1 MSLNSSAD
9 TKSISDLKRNTLE
22 ILEQIRRTRRPILV
36 TVHGK
41 ADAVLIDAKTYQRQL
56 KAMNLARL
64 LAEGE
69 EDISAGRVRSAR
81 SFLREFKN
89 AHKIP
94 G

>member
-1 MSLNSSAD
+1 MSLDFSEN
-9 TKSISDLKRNTLE
+9 TKSVSDLKRHTHE
-22 ILEQIRRTRRPILV
+22 ILEQIRRTKRPILL
-36 TVHGK
+36 TVEGK
-41 ADAVLIDAKTYQRQL
+41 PDAVLIDAKTYQRQV

-89 AHKIP
+89 AHKVP

>member
-1 MSLNSSAD
+1 MSLDSSED
-9 TKSISDLKRNTLE
+9 TKSVGDLKRHTYE
-22 ILEQIRRTRRPILV
+22 ILEQIRKTRRPLLL
-36 TVHGK
+36 TEHGK
-41 ADAVLIDAKTYQRQL
+41 ADAVLIDAKTYKKQL

-64 LAEGE
+64 LARGE

-81 SFLREFKN
+81 SFLLEFRR

>member
-1 MSLNSSAD
+1 MSLDFSD
-9 TKSISDLKRNTLE
+9 HTKSVSDLKRNTHQ
-22 ILEQIRRTRRPILV
+22 ILEQVRKTKRPILL
-36 TVHGK
+36 TLEGK
-41 ADAVLIDAKTYQRQL
+41 ADAVLIDAKTYQRQV

>member
-1 MSLNSSAD
+1 MSFNFSED
-9 TKSISDLKRNTLE
+9 TKSVSDLERHTHE
-22 ILEQIRRTRRPILV
+22 ILEQIRKTRRPILL

-41 ADAVLIDAKTYQRQL
+41 ADAVLIDAKTYQKQL
-56 KAMNLARL
+56 KAMNLAGL

-69 EDISAGRVRSAR
+69 DDISAGRVRSAR

>member
-1 MSLNSSAD
+1 MSLDFSED
-9 TKSISDLKRNTLE
+9 TKSVSDLKRHMHE
-22 ILEQIRRTRRPILV
+22 ILEQIRKTRRPILL
-36 TVHGK
+36 TVNGK
-41 ADAVLIDAKTYQRQL
+41 ADAVLIDAKTYEKQV

-69 EDISAGRVRSAR
+69 EDIAAGRVRPAR
-81 SFLREFKN
+81 SFLREFKD